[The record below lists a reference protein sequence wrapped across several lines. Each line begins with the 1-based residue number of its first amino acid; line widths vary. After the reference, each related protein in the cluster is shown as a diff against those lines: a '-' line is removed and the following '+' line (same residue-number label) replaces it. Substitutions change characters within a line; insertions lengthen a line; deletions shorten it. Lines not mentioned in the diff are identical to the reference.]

1 MLVLFLL
8 NMCFQ
13 QTDAMTKFIQ
23 NSQVLNSPDLQH
35 FAASLVMNALPSLTV
50 DPQSFSHDGALIEMA
65 VHTAAVLLCGQN
77 PVLQPLRNLV
87 FSPQTM
93 EVKRFNSD
101 GNSAYC

>member
-1 MLVLFLL
+1 
-8 NMCFQ
+8 
-13 QTDAMTKFIQ
+13 MTKFIQ
-23 NSQVLNSPDLQH
+23 NSQVLNSSDLQH

-50 DPQSFSHDGALIEMA
+50 DPRSFSHDGALIEMA

-77 PVLQPLRNLV
+77 PVLQPLQNLA

>member
-50 DPQSFSHDGALIEMA
+50 DPQSFGHDGALIEMA
-65 VHTAAVLLCGQN
+65 VHTAAVLLCGRN
-77 PVLQPLRNLV
+77 RILQPLRNLA
-87 FSPQTM
+87 FHPHTM
-93 EVKRFNSD
+93 EVERFKSD
-101 GNSAYC
+101 GSSAYC